1 MKNIAI
7 FVSGGGSNFKAIFKN
22 IAKGNIPAKIC
33 LVVSNN
39 PKCGAIDFAN
49 KNLLP
54 TLIINKFRYPEAKH
68 RESLLINKLK
78 SLNLDL
84 ICLAGYLKKIPNS
97 IVNYYKNKIINIHPS
112 LLPEFGGK
120 GFYGMKVHNAVIQSK
135 KKITGATVHFVDG
148 KYDNGP
154 IIIQEKI
161 IIDNKDDVITL
172 AKKVLEIEHN
182 IYVKAIKAFCEGRIF
197 WENNKPLIGV
207 EIEN

>member
-22 IAKGNIPAKIC
+22 ITQGNILAKIC

-39 PKCGAIDFAN
+39 PNCSAIDFA
-49 KNLLP
+49 KKKLLP
-54 TLIINKFRYPEAKH
+54 TLIINKFRYQEAQYL
-68 RESLLINKLK
+68 ESLLMDKLK
-78 SLNLDL
+78 PLNLDL

-97 IVNYYKNKIINIHPS
+97 IVTYYKNKIINIHPS

-120 GFYGMKVHNAVIQSK
+120 GFYGMKVHNAVIKSK
-135 KKITGATVHFVDG
+135 KKITGATVHFVDE

-154 IIIQEKI
+154 IIIQESI
-161 IIDNKDDVITL
+161 IVDNNDDVTSL
-172 AKKVLEIEHN
+172 AKKVLKIEHS
-182 IYVKAIKAFCEGRIF
+182 IYVEAVKAFCEGRIL
-197 WENNKPLIGV
+197 WKNNKPLIEV